1 MSTKERLLRLTSAHY
16 RKDGCSERDCHFF
29 GTIAH
34 AKEVATLHSSKGLV
48 LYHQVFSTKDTRD
61 GLERFKSELGAEWSI
76 EDHDF
81 TVELYVR
88 DLETLRAIAYDPIRQ
103 TFPEKEAPYLS
114 ERHVVASLAWVEVFV
129 QEGRVVGLGEDGVS
143 AYKPSFEEIVAPEGP
158 PKQDAEI
165 GLELKFISNLPCAL
179 STCPMLENP
188 TTATWSGL
196 TFVDLDSGFSS
207 SCALSNA
214 SPTADPYLQSG
225 NAANT
230 WQYRFNEEWAML
242 SAEQQ
247 SPPDD
252 GMMRPCAGIPR
263 PKSQET
269 QNLRLSTIRGLS
281 DLNVEMFT
289 LSSTIPKPPACISQP
304 HSWKEK
310 DFAIDKTFQLSQR
323 LIEVLDKLYP
333 GNLGSNGCTIKPS
346 REDEL
351 PVFAPNDSPFDQSS
365 FLLILSC
372 YQRLIETYHDIF
384 GNMQACL
391 DRSTIT
397 AREDYVQM
405 PDMKVGS
412 FSVPDSSALQITM
425 ILQLSR
431 HLLRRMGTII
441 KSLKTNYN
449 GGGTDDLMSL
459 TFRAVNNREDEL
471 IETINNLRNSLLSL
485 DIL

>member
-1 MSTKERLLRLTSAHY
+1 MPNPVQRSACDRCHAQKLRCSRSGHGGPCIRCGKVKAVCTWTPSTRRQ
-16 RKDGCSERDCHFF
+16 SERRNPKLPNLQESS
-29 GTIAH
+29 IA
-34 AKEVATLHSSKGLV
+34 TPGSSPT
-48 LYHQVFSTKDTRD
+48 YDD
-61 GLERFKSELGAEWSI
+61 GNGIQSMTPLNASFPVQPEF
-76 EDHDF
+76 DF
-81 TVELYVR
+81 
-88 DLETLRAIAYDPIRQ
+88 
-103 TFPEKEAPYLS
+103 
-114 ERHVVASLAWVEVFV
+114 
-129 QEGRVVGLGEDGVS
+129 
-143 AYKPSFEEIVAPEGP
+143 
-158 PKQDAEI
+158 
-165 GLELKFISNLPCAL
+165 NAL
-179 STCPMLENP
+179 STCPMPENS

-196 TFVDLDSGFSS
+196 TFVDIDSGFSS

-225 NAANT
+225 SIANN

-247 SPPDD
+247 SPGDD
-252 GMMRPCAGIPR
+252 GMMRPCTGIPR
-263 PKSQET
+263 PKAHET

-289 LSSTIPKPPACISQP
+289 LSSTIPKPPASISQP

-333 GNLGSNGCTIKPS
+333 GNLGSNGCTINPS
-346 REDEL
+346 RKDEL
-351 PVFAPNDSPFDQSS
+351 PVSAPNDSPFDQSS

-431 HLLRRMGTII
+431 HLLRRMGSII

-459 TFRAVNNREDEL
+459 TFQAVNNREDQL
-471 IETINNLRNSLLSL
+471 IETINHLRNSLLSL

>member
-1 MSTKERLLRLTSAHY
+1 
-16 RKDGCSERDCHFF
+16 
-29 GTIAH
+29 
-34 AKEVATLHSSKGLV
+34 
-48 LYHQVFSTKDTRD
+48 
-61 GLERFKSELGAEWSI
+61 
-76 EDHDF
+76 
-81 TVELYVR
+81 
-88 DLETLRAIAYDPIRQ
+88 
-103 TFPEKEAPYLS
+103 
-114 ERHVVASLAWVEVFV
+114 
-129 QEGRVVGLGEDGVS
+129 
-143 AYKPSFEEIVAPEGP
+143 
-158 PKQDAEI
+158 
-165 GLELKFISNLPCAL
+165 
-179 STCPMLENP
+179 
-188 TTATWSGL
+188 
-196 TFVDLDSGFSS
+196 
-207 SCALSNA
+207 
-214 SPTADPYLQSG
+214 
-225 NAANT
+225 
-230 WQYRFNEEWAML
+230 ML

-252 GMMRPCAGIPR
+252 GIVRPCTGTPR
-263 PKSQET
+263 AKSQET

-304 HSWKEK
+304 HSWKDK

-333 GNLGSNGCTIKPS
+333 SNSESNSCTMKPP

-351 PVFAPNDSPFDQSS
+351 PVFAPNDSPSFDQSS
-365 FLLILSC
+365 FLLVLSC

-391 DRSTIT
+391 DRSTVT

-449 GGGTDDLMSL
+449 GGGTNDLMSL
-459 TFRAVNNREDEL
+459 TFQAVNTREDEL
-471 IETINNLRNSLLSL
+471 IETINKLRNSLLSL